1 MATAETGRG
10 ALRTCGVAA
19 VDEGA
24 AFDRADKVLGAVVVN
39 GVNQVV
45 VEGAAL
51 YHADGHFAVPCRH
64 SAAHALHLSGWSR
77 GRGRRRRGVCVG
89 CAAAA
94 GGLAFALPPRGP
106 AEAQHG
112 SHGGEPQQTD
122 HGAWRGF
129 ASLGGGRGAGLGHL
143 PVHRSCDLAIHGFPR
158 ATIPYLYYT
167 STAHFV
173 SCHPD
178 SVLQ

>member
-122 HGAWRGF
+122 HGAAP
-129 ASLGGGRGAGLGHL
+129 ASGVQ
-143 PVHRSCDLAIHGFPR
+143 PVSSTAVAQPR
-158 ATIPYLYYT
+158 ARLQLGE
-167 STAHFV
+167 STYGTLGKNQLVAAAGAAV
-173 SCHPD
+173 NAGSRCCAG
-178 SVLQ
+178 